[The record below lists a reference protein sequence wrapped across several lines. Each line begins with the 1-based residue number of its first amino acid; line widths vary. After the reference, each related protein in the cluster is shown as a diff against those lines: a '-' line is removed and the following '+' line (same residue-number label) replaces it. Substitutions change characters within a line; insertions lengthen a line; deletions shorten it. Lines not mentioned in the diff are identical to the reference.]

1 MPALL
6 PSVPA
11 LAGAGAGGATVT
23 TGGAK
28 QSSTYIDILLKKY
41 QKAPSF
47 PFDDWTTYSVSFYAL
62 MSLWDEVFRTAAGK
76 LADFYVA
83 NGDAKMEE
91 FSFILDIGTRNKTR
105 RVTIQPE
112 TTGGVFFIAT
122 KPATEHYAPDL
133 LHLGERPDRSE
144 LGFAADLDR
153 NRLIA
158 ACDMIRIYTHTDL
171 PDIAAAEAL
180 DRHFVETY
188 KHLFG
193 FPDFDP
199 FSGPSPDDNDHPA

>member
-1 MPALL
+1 M
-6 PSVPA
+6 
-11 LAGAGAGGATVT
+11 
-23 TGGAK
+23 

-91 FSFILDIGTRNKTR
+91 FSFLLDIGTRNKTR

-112 TTGGVFFIAT
+112 TSGGVFFIAP

-133 LHLGERPDRSE
+133 LHLGELPDRSE
-144 LGFAADLDR
+144 LSFATDLDR

-158 ACDMIRIYTHTDL
+158 AFDMIRIYTHTDL
-171 PDIAAAEAL
+171 PSLDAATAL
-180 DRHFVETY
+180 DQQFVATY
-188 KHLFG
+188 QHLFG
-193 FPDFDP
+193 FPDFEP
-199 FSGPSPDDNDHPA
+199 FAGPTPDDDDDPI